1 MISFGSLFTEFLS
14 GLFPISA
21 KVIAPYWDDIDL
33 RDQGS
38 VNFAS
43 FNTQNGSQVL
53 RKVSDFINS
62 VQRPRTTIFEAQSVV
77 VVYWRETCPLR
88 NSICSH
94 VSLEVYFKKMELCGS
109 MN

>member
-21 KVIAPYWDDIDL
+21 QVISPYWDDIDL
-33 RDQGS
+33 RNQGS

-43 FNTQNGSQVL
+43 FNNQNGSQVL

-62 VQRPRTTIFEAQSVV
+62 VQRPQTTMFEAHSVV
-77 VVYWRETCPLR
+77 VVYWRETCPFR
-88 NSICSH
+88 NSTCSH
-94 VSLEVYFKKMELCGS
+94 VSLRTIKK
-109 MN
+109 NHVAA